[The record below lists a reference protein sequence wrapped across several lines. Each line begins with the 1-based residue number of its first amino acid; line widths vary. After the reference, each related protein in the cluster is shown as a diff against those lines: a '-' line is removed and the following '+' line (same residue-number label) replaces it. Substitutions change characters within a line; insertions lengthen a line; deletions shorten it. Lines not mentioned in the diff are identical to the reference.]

1 MIAIAFVVFILV
13 FWRKRQMCPEMTD
26 VIQKELWSS
35 YNGKVRNTNSALV
48 RAECV
53 QDTYW
58 NVLLLFPTI
67 QYFLMVPP
75 SRT

>member
-48 RAECV
+48 RA
-53 QDTYW
+53 
-58 NVLLLFPTI
+58 
-67 QYFLMVPP
+67 
-75 SRT
+75 